1 MLVYQRVHSLKKK
14 GEKKGVNWGRK
25 LLQSEAVNPRNPK
38 WGRVGW
44 HGAHQNQVS
53 EFECHPPLDPQYDDH
68 VQIGSPGNQNFCK
81 WSHLEIHI
89 SGRVAGP
96 NRNHGP
102 FQELLVVGQ
111 CLPWIFNGCT
121 AKRTRFVQIWF
132 VAQHT
137 NKSHPP
143 ALSTWFQVN
152 DLHLCL
158 TLTFVKGL
166 MGAHV
171 AVDPHLNR
179 QGWHKWMLFE
189 TTRKRLQKVRS
200 ALLVRVLR
208 LIWRK
213 QFVGNSPDT
222 YMGDAPV
229 TFGINLLFV
238 VAVKMTLDW
247 TLDMGTKEL

>member
-68 VQIGSPGNQNFCK
+68 VQIGSPGNRNFCK

-102 FQELLVVGQ
+102 FPRASCSRPMSPMDLQWLHCQTHQV
-111 CLPWIFNGCT
+111 CT
-121 AKRTRFVQIWF
+121 
-132 VAQHT
+132 
-137 NKSHPP
+137 N
-143 ALSTWFQVN
+143 
-152 DLHLCL
+152 
-158 TLTFVKGL
+158 
-166 MGAHV
+166 
-171 AVDPHLNR
+171 
-179 QGWHKWMLFE
+179 
-189 TTRKRLQKVRS
+189 
-200 ALLVRVLR
+200 LVRCSAHQQVPPSGFEY
-208 LIWRK
+208 LISGQW
-213 QFVGNSPDT
+213 SPS
-222 YMGDAPV
+222 
-229 TFGINLLFV
+229 LFDIDICQRTHGS
-238 VAVKMTLDW
+238 ACCCWSTP
-247 TLDMGTKEL
+247 